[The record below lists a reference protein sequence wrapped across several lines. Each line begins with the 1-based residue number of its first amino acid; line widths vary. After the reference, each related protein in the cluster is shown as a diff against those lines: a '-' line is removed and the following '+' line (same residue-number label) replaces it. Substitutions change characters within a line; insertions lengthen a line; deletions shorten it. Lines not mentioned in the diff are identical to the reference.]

1 MLEDVAKALIT
12 AGINVDAFFETACT
26 ITGEWK
32 YDKTKARLK
41 DRIDQKF
48 CNERSIPLKF
58 RTLAECLNPQPDA
71 QVVFRRL
78 LDWID
83 RCDTAS
89 QAGHPKPAFE
99 TLDGDPIFPEDEDDA
114 WWLTD
119 VSKRVAAE
127 NVKGD
132 EDGPA
137 TDEEEVEETVIES
150 TESDEEM
157 IIEDI
162 VVEDDFEDIDVPFAV
177 IEDVPIFPGCERV
190 AKSERRTCFQDQMNK
205 HIRKNFRYPDI
216 AQEMGIQGRVY
227 VNFIISKDGSITN
240 IRMRGPDKNL
250 ENEAARIIGR
260 LPKMTPGKQR
270 GRAVRV
276 PFSIPITFR
285 LQ

>member
-1 MLEDVAKALIT
+1 MQPKKNPEADLNKNRNLYFVIGLSSVLAVTWGAVEYKSYDRQLNFDGVSMLED
-12 AGINVDAFFETACT
+12 
-26 ITGEWK
+26 
-32 YDKTKARLK
+32 
-41 DRIDQKF
+41 
-48 CNERSIPLKF
+48 
-58 RTLAECLNPQPDA
+58 
-71 QVVFRRL
+71 
-78 LDWID
+78 
-83 RCDTAS
+83 
-89 QAGHPKPAFE
+89 
-99 TLDGDPIFPEDEDDA
+99 DEDDVPITEQ
-114 WWLTD
+114 LKTPPPPPPPPP
-119 VSKRVAAE
+119 
-127 NVKGD
+127 
-132 EDGPA
+132 PA
-137 TDEEEVEETVIES
+137 PEVIEIVEDEEEVEETVIES

-177 IEDVPIFPGCERV
+177 IEDVPIFPGCESV
-190 AKSERRTCFQDQMNK
+190 AKSQRRTCFQDQMNK

-227 VNFIISKDGSITN
+227 VNFIIAKDGSITN

>member
-1 MLEDVAKALIT
+1 MQLKKNPEVDLNKNRNLYFVIGLTFVLGVTWGAVEYKTYERKFDLSNVNMLEDDEEDIPIT
-12 AGINVDAFFETACT
+12 EQL
-26 ITGEWK
+26 
-32 YDKTKARLK
+32 KT
-41 DRIDQKF
+41 
-48 CNERSIPLKF
+48 P
-58 RTLAECLNPQPDA
+58 PP
-71 QVVFRRL
+71 
-78 LDWID
+78 
-83 RCDTAS
+83 
-89 QAGHPKPAFE
+89 PPPPPPPA
-99 TLDGDPIFPEDEDDA
+99 PEVIEI
-114 WWLTD
+114 
-119 VSKRVAAE
+119 VE
-127 NVKGD
+127 
-132 EDGPA
+132 
-137 TDEEEVEETVIES
+137 DEEEVEETVIES

-177 IEDVPIFPGCERV
+177 IEDVPIFPGCESV
-190 AKSERRTCFQDQMNK
+190 AKSQRRACFQEQMNK